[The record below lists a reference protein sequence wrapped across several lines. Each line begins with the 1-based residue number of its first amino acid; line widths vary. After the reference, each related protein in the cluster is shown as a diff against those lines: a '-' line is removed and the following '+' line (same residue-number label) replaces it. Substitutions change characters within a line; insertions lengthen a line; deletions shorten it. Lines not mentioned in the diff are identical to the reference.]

1 MAADVL
7 HVFIDTNIL
16 LRFYAYSDDA
26 LAEVEKLSA
35 LVKAKKINLLIT
47 EQIVDEHAR
56 NRDSILAE
64 SMKRLEQMP
73 TAAQL
78 PRFAEHYDAAKAVLV
93 AMNEAK
99 SAKTALVEEIRK
111 EMAEGRLRADRVIL
125 DMFAATTPL
134 PRTDEII
141 RRAKLRRELGNPPG
155 KPDSLGDQINWEV
168 LIEHVPE
175 GAELHVISKDGDFR
189 TGAVPGRASFFLRGE
204 WNYKKK
210 ATLHLYNGLA
220 EFTKQHFPNINVPSD
235 AIKSAAIEN
244 FINSGSFAQTHAAVA
259 DLNEVMKDLTAEEA
273 ITVLNAAT
281 ENGQISSIARDSDV
295 FELLQTLHLRH
306 FFETPTS
313 LDSKLEALLGPIHER
328 ESAQPSDV
336 NVDDDVPF

>member
-1 MAADVL
+1 MAAEML

-56 NRDSILAE
+56 NRDAVLAD
-64 SMKRLEQMP
+64 SMKRLDQMP

-78 PRFAEHYDAAKAVLV
+78 PRFAEHYEAAKNILT

-99 SAKTALVEEIRK
+99 SAKTALIEEIRT

-125 DMFAATTPL
+125 DMFASTKPL
-134 PRTDEII
+134 KRTDEII
-141 RRAKLRRELGNPPG
+141 RRAKLRRELANPPG
-155 KPDSLGDQINWEV
+155 KPDSLGDQINWEI
-168 LIEHVPE
+168 LLKEVPE

-220 EFTKQHFPNINVPSD
+220 DFTKQHFPNINVPSD
-235 AIKSAAIEN
+235 ALRTAAIEN
-244 FINSGSFAQTHAAVA
+244 FLSSSSYSQTHAAVA
-259 DLNEVMKDLTAEEA
+259 ELAPIIKDLSADEA
-273 ITVLNAAT
+273 ITLLSAAT
-281 ENGQISSIARDSDV
+281 ENSQIAGIAGDPDV
-295 FELLQTLHLRH
+295 YDFLRELHIRNY
-306 FFETPTS
+306 FETPAS
-313 LDSKLEALLGPIHER
+313 LDQKLDDLLGPFK
-328 ESAQPSDV
+328 P
-336 NVDDDVPF
+336 DDTTDVPF